1 MGKMASSDV
10 VTEVEIQ
17 PEIQEVEIE
26 AIPVELPVETV
37 VTTVEAVEGQPMIA
51 LQPLPEPGREE
62 IILQTQEEIV
72 GSIDADHEALAGYDN
87 IPVPTPEVLIETSP
101 STSGKR
107 GRKGKRGGKG
117 RSFGGELTFETDRS
131 TRKWEQKQVQIKTLE
146 GEFSVTMWASGTEDE
161 ESTPEPDPDYTEYM
175 TGKKIAPGGIPGV
188 DLSDPK
194 QLAEFANSTPDN
206 GMKQWWEQV
215 QCTSVYSPDKS
226 KSGAGQRM
234 KARKQSDDVART
246 IACPHKG
253 CTKMF
258 RDNSAMRK
266 HLHTHGPRVHVCAEC
281 GKAFVESSKL
291 KRHQLV
297 HTGEKPF
304 QCTFE
309 GCGKRFSLDF
319 NLRTHV
325 RIHTGDRPYVCPFD
339 GCNKKFA
346 QSTNLKSHILTHAK
360 ANSTSKRRKWKTAIE
375 TDDAQ
380 LSADLVF
387 PDDIN
392 GTGQRLSDVESQ
404 KVTFTFDQD

>member
-1 MGKMASSDV
+1 MEDGIPCLPIASVACWIAQQMGKMASSDV

-146 GEFSVTMWASGTEDE
+146 GEFSVTMWASGTEDGRC
-161 ESTPEPDPDYTEYM
+161 TPHLQRSRHPSQDPDYTEYM

-226 KSGAGQRM
+226 KSGAGQR
-234 KARKQSDDVART
+234 SVAS
-246 IACPHKG
+246 CSLPPLFFLSPPPPDS
-253 CTKMF
+253 C
-258 RDNSAMRK
+258 
-266 HLHTHGPRVHVCAEC
+266 LP
-281 GKAFVESSKL
+281 
-291 KRHQLV
+291 
-297 HTGEKPF
+297 
-304 QCTFE
+304 QCHHPL
-309 GCGKRFSLDF
+309 CL
-319 NLRTHV
+319 NL
-325 RIHTGDRPYVCPFD
+325 
-339 GCNKKFA
+339 
-346 QSTNLKSHILTHAK
+346 
-360 ANSTSKRRKWKTAIE
+360 
-375 TDDAQ
+375 
-380 LSADLVF
+380 
-387 PDDIN
+387 N
-392 GTGQRLSDVESQ
+392 GTFGLVKLCE
-404 KVTFTFDQD
+404 FLYL

>member
-37 VTTVEAVEGQPMIA
+37 VTTVEAVE
-51 LQPLPEPGREE
+51 
-62 IILQTQEEIV
+62 
-72 GSIDADHEALAGYDN
+72 DADHEALAGYDN

-215 QCTSVYSPDKS
+215 QCTSVYSPPT
-226 KSGAGQRM
+226 
-234 KARKQSDDVART
+234 KARVVPARVELA
-246 IACPHKG
+246 ILLKAGSPCQRHRCP
-253 CTKMF
+253 
-258 RDNSAMRK
+258 RDYLPLMLR
-266 HLHTHGPRVHVCAEC
+266 LEPPG
-281 GKAFVESSKL
+281 AFWVPAL
-291 KRHQLV
+291 LA
-297 HTGEKPF
+297 TG
-304 QCTFE
+304 
-309 GCGKRFSLDF
+309 L
-319 NLRTHV
+319 
-325 RIHTGDRPYVCPFD
+325 
-339 GCNKKFA
+339 
-346 QSTNLKSHILTHAK
+346 
-360 ANSTSKRRKWKTAIE
+360 
-375 TDDAQ
+375 
-380 LSADLVF
+380 
-387 PDDIN
+387 
-392 GTGQRLSDVESQ
+392 
-404 KVTFTFDQD
+404 